1 MILLIENIKKMS
13 ADQALESIHLK
24 ALNNES
30 TNSFILYTQIPL
42 FASVFTDFLKYL

>member
-1 MILLIENIKKMS
+1 MS